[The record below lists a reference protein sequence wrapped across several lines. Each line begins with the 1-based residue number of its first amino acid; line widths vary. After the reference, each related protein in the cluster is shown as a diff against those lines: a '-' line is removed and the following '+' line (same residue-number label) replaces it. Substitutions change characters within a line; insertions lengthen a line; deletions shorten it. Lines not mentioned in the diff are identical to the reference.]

1 MRTVCSSQCTMEPLA
16 GERRFPTRRRRSSV
30 VSIEPSCPSH
40 QPMPTAPVAQPP
52 GGDAYGDGALLT
64 VTPDLIFELVDNGSL
79 AAHFRLL
86 HGIETQ
92 PGWRSFHTVETEV
105 ECGSTLFVVDMD
117 SSGTPAPPTAEPSHG
132 GGTSMPA
139 FLMRAF
145 QRRSPNQGSAVAPK
159 CTQHIFTNQ
168 SHALD
173 DWAPVSVLHLVKA
186 LELCGLSLVGFHVM
200 HQTHHSTH
208 VVPVLPVNPL
218 SGIAPRYTIIQRHQ
232 TRIGADE
239 NAPAVVNWKVK
250 YTVPVTYPGGQSDAV
265 QIAWETMDP
274 PTTTEPNEDLVHG
287 ARRRGL
293 LPVACRGAVAPPPV
307 AAPEPPY
314 IKVEWSAETP
324 ICRVVLRLG
333 ILLREHVS
341 ASALRQ
347 CMLNVPRPRGH
358 ADLPRL
364 GLGPF
369 SKLVFISLPHS
380 VPNPSRAG
388 CWPSAHAVPNGVS
401 RPR

>member
-1 MRTVCSSQCTMEPLA
+1 MRTVCSSQFTMEPLA

-159 CTQHIFTNQ
+159 CTQHIFTNR

-250 YTVPVTYPGGQSDAV
+250 YTVLVTYPGGQSDAV

-274 PTTTEPNEDLVHG
+274 RQQRNRTRTSCTGPG
-287 ARRRGL
+287 AADCFPSHAGGRSHHHRSQHRSHRTSRWSGRPRR
-293 LPVACRGAVAPPPV
+293 PF
-307 AAPEPPY
+307 AA
-314 IKVEWSAETP
+314 SCCA
-324 ICRVVLRLG
+324 
-333 ILLREHVS
+333 S
-341 ASALRQ
+341 ASS
-347 CMLNVPRPRGH
+347 CESMCPPRRC
-358 ADLPRL
+358 D
-364 GLGPF
+364 
-369 SKLVFISLPHS
+369 
-380 VPNPSRAG
+380 
-388 CWPSAHAVPNGVS
+388 SAC
-401 RPR
+401 